1 MIHFQATYRPIALIA
16 APEIP
21 TEWLWGFGILFAGIG
36 LVYFLIIFV
45 MRNRLSR
52 KNAEV
57 RARKSELAP
66 MISNFLFY
74 NPDLEPEGRAEYIR
88 MKIDIRE
95 LLKTDFNRRVL
106 SEVLMDLRSDVSGS
120 ARETL
125 LALYQNLG
133 LDADAYVKLKSWRW
147 EKVSQGIHELTEMQ
161 VDTSYTFIRKFIND
175 KRSVIRKQ
183 AQLATV
189 TLRAEG
195 ISYFMD
201 TARYRISEWQQL
213 KLIEILRQREDFDPP
228 RFRAW
233 LTSENRDVVL
243 FALRLI
249 RHYRQNDAAQA
260 LLTLLKHR
268 NADIRLAAVECLRE
282 FRVVEAREPLQMMF
296 RKSGEELKLVILDTL
311 SLIGLPDDLPFLKR
325 IAEKD
330 LNFIVRSKAKAVMNT
345 LEPDCALPD
354 TDLEDAV
361 GEAISE
367 EMTITDVPAEET
379 PASMPLEMK
388 DEAAAPSMEDIQ
400 EIVVEVEEV
409 RVPEPE
415 FKAEVETPVAQLPV
429 TFEMILNRTEQE
441 SSEHSSA
448 AEPVSLYPADADQA
462 VSIPMDEWDEALFDF
477 CLRQE
482 LDDILSQA
490 GVGASSSTNE
500 EADFLPFVVEF
511 PTQDTE
517 AKEDVIAENEVPGTA
532 CNPDNRT
539 EPQEEKDAL
548 ETIDCSFLP
557 FVVDNPPAIT
567 ERTEQAPKPLN
578 TGASDAV
585 AVEVE
590 DTGLLEPAFGLQ
602 GTPEIRKAQAAP
614 FFQSTLD
621 VTPGKLDTFSI
632 FAEFFREY
640 DTESKRILLKEIPAV
655 GGVKEL
661 RFLRSLLQDS
671 DLSIREAATQAI
683 GELTA
688 RLQKDAEKPGSDH
701 PASRPLPG
709 VGFVPD
715 LDAMSEAPERPV
727 ASRAIRLLN
736 RWGLWTP
743 KNTAGNHE

>member
-1 MIHFQATYRPIALIA
+1 MIHFQATYRPIALIE

-21 TEWLWGFGILFAGIG
+21 TELLWGFGILFAGIG

-52 KNAEV
+52 KNADV

-282 FRVVEAREPLQMMF
+282 FRVVEAREPLQTMF

-345 LEPDCALPD
+345 LEPDSALPD

-361 GEAISE
+361 GEAIPE
-367 EMTITDVPAEET
+367 EMTIADEPAAET
-379 PASMPLEMK
+379 PAPMPL
-388 DEAAAPSMEDIQ
+388 AL
-400 EIVVEVEEV
+400 
-409 RVPEPE
+409 
-415 FKAEVETPVAQLPV
+415 LPV
-429 TFEMILNRTEQE
+429 TFEIIANGSGQE
-441 SSEHSSA
+441 PLDHPSA
-448 AEPVSLYPADADQA
+448 AEPVPLFPPDADQA

-490 GVGASSSTNE
+490 GVGASTSSKE

-511 PTQDTE
+511 QTQDTE
-517 AKEDVIAENEVPGTA
+517 AQEDATEENEVPATA
-532 CNPDNRT
+532 CNPENRT

-548 ETIDCSFLP
+548 EAIDCSFLP
-557 FVVDNPPAIT
+557 FVVDNPPAMS
-567 ERTEQAPKPLN
+567 ERTEKAPKPLH
-578 TGASDAV
+578 TESSAAV
-585 AVEVE
+585 AVEAE
-590 DTGLLEPAFGLQ
+590 DAGLLEPAFGLQ
-602 GTPEIRKAQAAP
+602 GTPEIRKAQATP
-614 FFQSTLD
+614 YFQSTLD
-621 VTPGKLDTFSI
+621 ATPGKLDTFSI

-661 RFLRSLLQDS
+661 RFLHSLLQDP
-671 DLSIREAATQAI
+671 DLSIREAASKAI
-683 GELTA
+683 GQLTA
-688 RLQKDAEKPGSDH
+688 RLKKDPEKPGLDH

-715 LDAMSEAPERPV
+715 LDTMSEAPEKSV

-736 RWGLWTP
+736 RWGFWTP